1 MLYAMWSTLAG
12 HALDLLVVVLAV
24 RAIERPRDSRPVAM
38 VLAATLATFLT
49 YVSSLFNTSAFLLA
63 LALLAVSIRW
73 RVLAL
78 WLVAAVLV
86 VFGMYGDFTLAFV
99 GEIVPAVVSGSG
111 AAPTSAPGEAGS
123 PLDAFTRIFLF
134 AGYGF
139 PLFAV
144 AGFLLIARRRDP
156 AAITMKAYALAFV
169 SLVLLRAL
177 SFGLF
182 KDLKEI
188 EFGGPGFAILAAV
201 AVDRIESGPA
211 RWLVALGLI
220 ATGVW
225 MQFGHFERWSRL
237 VLG

>member
-1 MLYAMWSTLAG
+1 
-12 HALDLLVVVLAV
+12 
-24 RAIERPRDSRPVAM
+24 M
-38 VLAATLATFLT
+38 VFAATLATFLT

-73 RVLAL
+73 RVVTL

-86 VFGMYGDFTLAFV
+86 VLGMYGDFALAFV
-99 GEIVPAVVSGSG
+99 REIVPAVLSGSSQTTT
-111 AAPTSAPGEAGS
+111 ASPNEAGS
-123 PLDAFTRIFLF
+123 PLDAFARIVLF

-139 PLFAV
+139 PLFAA

-156 AAITMKAYALAFV
+156 AATIIKAYALAFL

-188 EFGGPGFAILAAV
+188 EFAGPGFAILAAV